1 MKRRGVIII
10 LICTFIAVF
19 FYGYRY
25 VSSPVKTM
33 NARLTK
39 VEDITSAKAYV
50 IRNEAV
56 YYSQNQGT
64 LYNYVAEGARVGKD
78 SLISTVYNGSVDE
91 KQIKE
96 LNNIDN
102 KITKLKHTIEQNSMF
117 TRDKS
122 SIENKLENIRVD
134 IVKSALNNDLSAIS
148 EHKSTINYLVGEKNS
163 DSNREL
169 NALIEQKRQMEVQ
182 MGGDKSDIYST
193 ISGVFSDSVDGYEGV
208 LTPEWIVKCRVGDFV
223 NIESQDAGV
232 RVSNSVDAGEA
243 VCKVVDNHNWYVMT
257 VVKKEE
263 AEEIRA
269 KKEVLI
275 RFDDL
280 PGEEVVASVEYISTE
295 EDDEDEVVLVLKSDR
310 YLEGVYSIRSGIMDI
325 VVNRYTGYNV
335 PVHSIRVQDGKN
347 GVMKSVGN
355 AEIFCECDIV
365 YKDEE
370 KGTVIVYPA
379 SDAKSILEIGD
390 SIVLGEK
397 VTEEE
402 NNE

>member
-39 VEDITSAKAYV
+39 VEDISSAKAYV

-182 MGGDKSDIYST
+182 MGGDKSDI
-193 ISGVFSDSVDGYEGV
+193 
-208 LTPEWIVKCRVGDFV
+208 
-223 NIESQDAGV
+223 
-232 RVSNSVDAGEA
+232 
-243 VCKVVDNHNWYVMT
+243 
-257 VVKKEE
+257 
-263 AEEIRA
+263 
-269 KKEVLI
+269 
-275 RFDDL
+275 
-280 PGEEVVASVEYISTE
+280 
-295 EDDEDEVVLVLKSDR
+295 
-310 YLEGVYSIRSGIMDI
+310 
-325 VVNRYTGYNV
+325 
-335 PVHSIRVQDGKN
+335 
-347 GVMKSVGN
+347 
-355 AEIFCECDIV
+355 
-365 YKDEE
+365 
-370 KGTVIVYPA
+370 
-379 SDAKSILEIGD
+379 
-390 SIVLGEK
+390 
-397 VTEEE
+397 
-402 NNE
+402 

>member
-10 LICTFIAVF
+10 LICTFAAVF

-33 NARLTK
+33 NAKLTR
-39 VEDITSAKAYV
+39 VEDVTTANAYV

-56 YYSQNQGT
+56 YYAQNSGT
-64 LYNYVAEGARVGKD
+64 LYNYVAEGARVGKN

-91 KQIKE
+91 EQIRE

-102 KITKLKHTIEQNSMF
+102 KIAKLQHTIEQNSMF

-122 SIENKLENIRVD
+122 SIENKLENIRTD
-134 IVKSALNNDLSAIS
+134 IIEAALNNDLSAIT
-148 EHKSTINYLVGEKNS
+148 EYKSTVNYLVGDVNS
-163 DSNREL
+163 DSNSEI
-169 NALIEQKRQMEVQ
+169 NALMAQKRQIEAQ
-182 MGGDKSDIYST
+182 MGGEKADIYST
-193 ISGVFSDSVDGYEGV
+193 MSGVFSDSVDGYEGV

-223 NIESQDAGV
+223 NIESTNAGV
-232 RVSNSVDAGEA
+232 RVSNTVNSGEA
-243 VCKVVDNHNWYVMT
+243 VCKVADNHNWYVMT

-280 PGEEVVASVEYISTE
+280 PGGEVTASVEYISTE

-325 VVNRYTGYNV
+325 VVNRYTGYEV
-335 PVHSIRVQDGKN
+335 PVHSIRVKDGKN
-347 GVMKSVGN
+347 GVMKAVGN
-355 AEIFCECDIV
+355 SEIFCECDIV
-365 YKDEE
+365 YQDAE
-370 KGTVIVYPA
+370 KGTVIVYPVA
-379 SDAKSILEIGD
+379 NAQSTLEIGD

-397 VTEEE
+397 VSEEE
-402 NNE
+402 N